1 MRGKTAEGIDVDLA
15 VFRGDHFEER
25 LAHLFDVGRGGLDD
39 HAIVRLSSAGG
50 NGIADAFHFDNAE
63 AAAAEGIEPVIIAE
77 SGDVFFEALGDLV
90 DRFALGER
98 GLVAIDGD
106 GELCGD
112 GGIGIVDH
120 ADRFLKGR
128 LATGAL
134 IEYLLGGLVGYLDI
148 FHLKVPDFVGPG
160 LFLGLAFFGGEE
172 ALREGVFFAID
183 SFFKAIQGDRFL
195 DFGCPF

>member
-25 LAHLFDVGRGGLDD
+25 LAHLLDVGRVSFDD
-39 HAIVRLSSAGG
+39 HAIVRLRSAGG

-63 AAAAEGIEPVIIAE
+63 TAAAEGIEPVIIAE
-77 SGDVFFEALGDLV
+77 SGDVFLETLGDLV

-98 GLVAIDGD
+98 GLLAIDGD
-106 GELCGD
+106 GELRGD
-112 GGIGIVDH
+112 DGIGIVDH
-120 ADRFLKGR
+120 AGRFLKGR

-134 IEYLLGGLVGYLDI
+134 IENLLGGLVGHLDI
-148 FHLKVPDFVGPG
+148 FQLKVPDFIGPG
-160 LFLGLAFFGGEE
+160 LFVGLAFFGGEE
-172 ALREGVFFAID
+172 ALRESVFFAVD

-195 DFGCPF
+195 DLGRPF